1 MKTKEALRQRDSL
14 ARAIGQPFEIVRGS
28 LLERTIWH
36 KKGCQTCA
44 RGEGHPALVLSINYP
59 GGRNKQISIRPEQKE
74 QVERWLKNY
83 HNVKDKL
90 EEKLVQ
96 LVCDKT
102 LTLKQAQET
111 SGRIG

>member
-1 MKTKEALRQRDSL
+1 MKRKEALRQRDSL
-14 ARAIGQPFEIVRGS
+14 ARAIGQPIEIVRGS

-44 RGEGHPALVLSINYP
+44 RGEGHPALILSINYP

-90 EEKLVQ
+90 EEICELNHA
-96 LVCDKT
+96 L
-102 LTLKQAQET
+102 LRRET
-111 SGRIG
+111 AE

>member
-1 MKTKEALRQRDSL
+1 MKLKDAISRRDKL
-14 ARAIGQPFEIVRGS
+14 AHSIESPAEILRGS
-28 LLERTIWH
+28 LLERTIRH

-44 RGEGHPALVLSINYP
+44 RGEGHPALILSINYP

-90 EEKLVQ
+90 EEICELNHA
-96 LVCDKT
+96 L
-102 LTLKQAQET
+102 LRPET
-111 SGRIG
+111 AE

>member
-74 QVERWLKNY
+74 QVERWLNNY

-90 EEKLVQ
+90 EEIGEFNHAL
-96 LVCDKT
+96 LR
-102 LTLKQAQET
+102 AET
-111 SGRIG
+111 AE